1 MSEEVKKSKRG
12 RKAVVA
18 NLDSPRLQTVLD
30 NLNDKYKK
38 PITELVKLVQNE
50 KDVEVLKT
58 LQTNIDFGEEC
69 KKSNRY
75 QHPLTAV
82 VGELEAMVVA
92 RLNELENPQRIVE
105 NEILGMIAEMNKKY
119 KINFKL
125 VKE

>member
-1 MSEEVKKSKRG
+1 MSEETTSKRG
-12 RKAVVA
+12 RKKVEV
-18 NLDSPRLQTVLD
+18 NINPRLQTVLD
-30 NLNDKYKK
+30 KLNDKYKK

-50 KDVEVLKT
+50 KDIEVLKT
-58 LQTNIDFGEEC
+58 LQTNIDFGEES

-82 VGELEAMVVA
+82 VGELETMVVE
-92 RLNELENPQRIVE
+92 RMNELENPQRIVE

>member
-1 MSEEVKKSKRG
+1 MSEETTSKRG
-12 RKAVVA
+12 RKKVEV
-18 NLDSPRLQTVLD
+18 NINPRLQTVLD
-30 NLNDKYKK
+30 KLNDKYKK

-50 KDVEVLKT
+50 KDIEVLKT
-58 LQTNIDFGEEC
+58 LQTNIDFGEES

-82 VGELEAMVVA
+82 VGELETMVVE
-92 RLNELENPQRIVE
+92 RMNELENPQRIEE